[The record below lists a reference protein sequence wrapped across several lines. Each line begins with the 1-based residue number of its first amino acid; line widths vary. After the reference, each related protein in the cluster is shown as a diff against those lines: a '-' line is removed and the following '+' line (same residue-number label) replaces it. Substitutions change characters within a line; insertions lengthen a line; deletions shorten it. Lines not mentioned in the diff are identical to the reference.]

1 MDWRVMMPNQVSSGS
16 EDALPR
22 PRPLRTGHA
31 RFRATGSSKPQ
42 RLHEQSEVLC
52 PLPLPEIRR
61 WQ

>member
-1 MDWRVMMPNQVSSGS
+1 
-16 EDALPR
+16 LPR

-42 RLHEQSEVLC
+42 RLHKQSEVLC